1 MEFLTEAIKTTRD
14 LSLLSAII
22 RIIVTVIIAGVLGY
36 ERGSKN
42 RPAGLRTHILVALG
56 ACIVM
61 MTNQYVYQAY
71 ETGDL
76 VRMGAQ
82 VVSGIGFL
90 GAGTIIVTRK
100 NQIKGLTTAAGLWA
114 SACVGLAA
122 GLGLYEVA
130 VVGAFVIYFALKML
144 HRLDFKMKSKA
155 KELEIYV
162 ELKDKTSLADFIRYA
177 HEKDIEL
184 SDLQMEHDNFAGD
197 DSVAFIVTVKSNS
210 SQSHPEIL
218 TMMREIKSVV
228 YIEEL

>member
-1 MEFLTEAIKTTRD
+1 MDFLLEAIKTTRD
-14 LSLLSAII
+14 LSLLSVIV

-90 GAGTIIVTRK
+90 GAGTIIVTRR

-130 VVGAFVIYFALKML
+130 VVGAFVVYFALKML
-144 HRLDFKMKSKA
+144 HRLDFRMKSKS

-184 SDLQMEHDNFAGD
+184 SDLQMEHDNFSGD
-197 DSVAFIVTVKSNS
+197 DSVAFVVTVKSNN
-210 SQSHPEIL
+210 SQTRPEIL

>member
-1 MEFLTEAIKTTRD
+1 MDFLLEAIKTTRD
-14 LSLLSAII
+14 LSLLSVIV

-90 GAGTIIVTRK
+90 GAGTIIVTRR

-144 HRLDFKMKSKA
+144 HRLDFRMKSKS

-177 HEKDIEL
+177 HENDIEL
-184 SDLQMEHDNFAGD
+184 SDLQMDHDNFAGD
-197 DSVAFIVTVKSNS
+197 DTVAFVVTVKGGAA
-210 SQSHPEIL
+210 QTRPEIL

-228 YIEEL
+228 YMEEL

>member
-144 HRLDFKMKSKA
+144 HRLDFKMKSRA

-184 SDLQMEHDNFAGD
+184 SDLQMEHDNFTGD

>member
-36 ERGSKN
+36 ERGSKS

-144 HRLDFKMKSKA
+144 HRLDFKMKSRA

-184 SDLQMEHDNFAGD
+184 SDLQMEHDNFTGD

>member
-144 HRLDFKMKSKA
+144 HRLDVKMKSKA

-228 YIEEL
+228 YIEVL

>member
-1 MEFLTEAIKTTRD
+1 
-14 LSLLSAII
+14 
-22 RIIVTVIIAGVLGY
+22 
-36 ERGSKN
+36 
-42 RPAGLRTHILVALG
+42 
-56 ACIVM
+56 
-61 MTNQYVYQAY
+61 
-71 ETGDL
+71 
-76 VRMGAQ
+76 
-82 VVSGIGFL
+82 
-90 GAGTIIVTRK
+90 
-100 NQIKGLTTAAGLWA
+100 
-114 SACVGLAA
+114 
-122 GLGLYEVA
+122 
-130 VVGAFVIYFALKML
+130 
-144 HRLDFKMKSKA
+144 MKSRA

>member
-56 ACIVM
+56 ACIIM

-144 HRLDFKMKSKA
+144 HRLDFKMKSRA

-228 YIEEL
+228 YIEVL